1 MNDQREHPSS
11 STPLMSVS
19 QSRKLNLCNRHV
31 CVTDITKKGRCNG
44 RGQLR
49 GGRCNGGANA
59 ARSENEC
66 PCEPANRD
74 FSACESQI
82 LARQRRCAS
91 GEDGSQ
97 SKLREAEITISG
109 NISGDLRIPD
119 LQVGGSG
126 WLPNKAASPNP
137 RLASRW
143 FGLVAK

>member
-11 STPLMSVS
+11 SPPLMSVS

-91 GEDGSQ
+91 DFSAWPACQHQDFSVGAAATL
-97 SKLREAEITISG
+97 KMLNTA
-109 NISGDLRIPD
+109 DL
-119 LQVGGSG
+119 
-126 WLPNKAASPNP
+126 
-137 RLASRW
+137 
-143 FGLVAK
+143 